1 MSNPDEF
8 RTVCIDMLETS
19 SKDVPLDSAE
29 MKAIVS
35 SVVEG
40 SLAALATTRAEVI
53 EVTMRA
59 VARFASTRDGSN
71 PSAVASVICDAAS
84 VIEISEDERQS
95 YLNSVIEAA
104 LAACDHLLGTDR
116 AELAEFLRSTLPV
129 FLEKRA
135 ADGSNNT
142 TQTKPGKS

>member
-1 MSNPDEF
+1 MAARVSDSDQF
-8 RTVCIDMLETS
+8 RTVCADMLEAS
-19 SKDVPLDSAE
+19 SKNISLDSTE
-29 MKAIVS
+29 MKAIVGA
-35 SVVEG
+35 VVEG

-84 VIEISEDERQS
+84 VIEVSEDERQS
-95 YLNSVIEAA
+95 YLDSVIEVA

-116 AELAEFLRSTLPV
+116 EELAEFLRSTLPE
-129 FLEKRA
+129 FLEKRTA
-135 ADGSNNT
+135 AGLDEPDSD
-142 TQTKPGKS
+142 